1 MVEPM
6 PHQLMGYDRAITMFS
21 PDGRLLQVEY
31 AKKTVRQGSTA
42 VGMVC
47 SDGVLFVTDKR
58 IVDSLIVPESVE
70 KIWQIDDHMGATA
83 SGILSD
89 ARVLIER
96 AQLKAQQH
104 RVTYDSPV
112 DVITIVKDIANLKQ
126 ICTQS
131 GGLRPF
137 GVSVLIAGID
147 GNTPRLYETDPTGI
161 FFEYKASVI
170 GEGEVDVEE
179 ILQKEYKPEITI
191 EAGLNLCLS
200 ALKKVLG
207 DNFSLERIDAF
218 VDRLNGITNITDT
231 INNEIETIIDKAHK
245 QFFDDGL
252 LDDLNMSVALA
263 SIFDLIREVNILCD
277 KNTVNK
283 DGAFIVLTFFKLC
296 DKVLGIIFTDD
307 KEDIPQ
313 DVLELVDKRKEERE
327 SKNWS
332 QADILRDKIL
342 SKGYIVEDTPQG
354 QKLKKR

>member
-1 MVEPM
+1 MPEPM

-42 VGMVC
+42 IGMVC
-47 SDGVLFVTDKR
+47 KDGVLFVTDKR

-70 KIWQIDDHMGATA
+70 KIWQIDDHIGATA

-104 RVTYDSPV
+104 RVTYDSAV

-147 GNTPRLYETDPTGI
+147 ADKPTLYETDPTGI

-170 GEGEVDVEE
+170 GEGEVDIEE
-179 ILQKEYKPEITI
+179 ILQKQYSPEISI
-191 EAGLNLCLS
+191 EEGLKLCLT

-207 DNFSLERIDAF
+207 ENFSLERIDAAYIKTEEKKF
-218 VDRLNGITNITDT
+218 KKFSK
-231 INNEIETIIDKAHK
+231 ETIERN
-245 QFFDDGL
+245 L
-252 LDDLNMSVALA
+252 
-263 SIFDLIREVNILCD
+263 
-277 KNTVNK
+277 
-283 DGAFIVLTFFKLC
+283 GAI
-296 DKVLGIIFTDD
+296 
-307 KEDIPQ
+307 
-313 DVLELVDKRKEERE
+313 
-327 SKNWS
+327 
-332 QADILRDKIL
+332 
-342 SKGYIVEDTPQG
+342 
-354 QKLKKR
+354 KKKPKKK